1 MTSWQAGSSRQRLVS
16 VSPSS
21 LFAFDYDHHPRD
33 YQRHR
38 GDNQRLLSLGRND
51 KGKAAAKEPASL
63 LEATAAGIPGT
74 SSSFAPFDTVA
85 KPSAL
90 VTGRPP
96 ARSSRGRRGRRGSGS
111 GGCQEEEEEGQGEK
125 DGRWARVASSSAP
138 PWLRP
143 VALGSLYCNSPGP
156 GRPSFDGQR
165 AVQEN
170 GGGPPGDSRRRRLL
184 DLVARPPE
192 NIHPQCP
199 SPWSAARI
207 GASGRQPKRRQFT
220 PSFDAGHDCRRAAA
234 RAGGARFAAP
244 PSAASTWPE
253 FAPFFAFSSVPFDP
267 SVFADLALHPEQAL
281 PLHPHPNSSPNSP
294 HAHHNSHN
302 TITATNNSHLH
313 HHHHHHLHRH
323 QAHDDDLEN
332 ALYSSAAAVPN
343 PPPTRPPGEPLP
355 APVVL
360 VNEYG
365 EERGEFED
373 DYYSDEEL
381 DVHEAA
387 SLDGTRDGLGPL
399 SNGTNGL
406 VAPPSGGGEQ
416 TSTKKKNKK
425 KKKKSGATD
434 LAAAPPPPPP
444 PPPLAPLLSPQSLA
458 NPKATIQNNAPTS
471 NVNALHPA
479 SNNKHRTTS
488 TAPPAPSSRAA
499 GKQPMTFSSTAAGK
513 APAGGRH
520 PTSANGIGH
529 GHGHGHGHGAVAAA
543 TGGLGKRT
551 ASVAAAGH
559 PGGPASVN
567 GVGTGGVDRTQQQ
580 QQQQQPQQAPKIW
593 SSSSAEER
601 EKIKEFWLCLNDK
614 ERRSLLKVEKEAVL
628 RRMKEQQKHLCS
640 CRVCGRKRHAI
651 EDELDVLYEAYYVE
665 LEQYASHQQQYA
677 HSGGTIPPPP
687 GPGPFPGSV
696 ALDST
701 GAVIGGNSLSRSSA
715 TARGA
720 TQTRGA
726 GQPQPLAPTGKKVTS
741 LPPDDDEGY
750 DDEDLEDD
758 EYEDDYD
765 DEEDEE
771 DDEDLDEPET
781 KAGSGRRRPANAT
794 SKAHSSGDS
803 FFNLGSSLTVKGGIL
818 TVADDLLRND
828 GQKFLEMM
836 EQLAERR
843 SIREDEVRAIVE
855 AHELDEEFEDV
866 DVDEE
871 EEVDEE
877 DEEGEEE
884 LVEEDDE
891 VEDDEDPEARMEEGR
906 RMFQIFAARM
916 FEQRVL
922 QAYREKLLRE
932 LEAEDQAEK
941 EKEAKK
947 QKENQKKK
955 DKKKQA
961 KQQKEEERLRLE
973 SEKAAEAAAA
983 KEKLEKQREAELK
996 RQEEVRLKREA
1007 EKRAQLEEKIRKD
1020 EEKRKRQEEER
1031 ARDAERERK
1040 KREKDEKARLERERR
1055 AQAEEVA
1062 KRTKEQREAEA
1073 AERKA
1078 REETGKKAE
1087 EALASSSSSS
1097 PTSSS
1102 SPAHSAPS
1110 NKKIPTP
1117 PRPAA
1122 GAALSEANCRTMR
1135 RPIPMLC
1142 PPQAADRRFQLH
1154 HDHQR
1159 QQYRSLLLVTAAT
1172 ESLVSSPHCRLSSP
1186 SPSGAHSRVAPT
1198 GPTPRPHPPPGVA
1211 RPTSGGSN
1219 GPAPLAATSLSS
1231 LPAPPQGLP
1240 PRPTTSLVG
1249 SAPSS
1254 SHGHGAPLSAPSSSS
1269 LPRPP
1274 LAAPGGAG
1282 ISGLAAA
1289 SAAPLSAGPH
1299 VSSTPS
1305 AVGLA
1310 NGATTSPP
1318 TQSSL
1323 GPHPTAPGHQQHQQG
1338 LQQSSSTPPSSS
1350 PFAQPPQPQQQPP
1363 VGLASQQHM
1372 ALPSPRYGSSQF
1384 GPPLR
1389 SPSASSV
1396 TAAAHGGPSPAYA
1409 TYGPLGMPSMGNKA
1423 GVEALASASPGL
1435 SSATA
1440 SLASL
1445 TWVP

>member
-1 MTSWQAGSSRQRLVS
+1 MTKAKLPPRSQPPSSRPPPPAFPAPRAPSPPSTQS
-16 VSPSS
+16 PSQAPSS
-21 LFAFDYDHHPRD
+21 LAGHPHEALVAD
-33 YQRHR
+33 AAAVAAAAAAAKKKKK
-38 GDNQRLLSLGRND
+38 
-51 KGKAAAKEPASL
+51 KGKAKKTDDGLESLPPLHPHGYGQSPSGPFTATAQAQADLLSTASELYRRMEADPQGIPDDDAYWTSLPAHLRTFIRNALPLGQLPAS
-63 LEATAAGIPGT
+63 AQA
-74 SSSFAPFDTVA
+74 
-85 KPSAL
+85 
-90 VTGRPP
+90 
-96 ARSSRGRRGRRGSGS
+96 
-111 GGCQEEEEEGQGEK
+111 
-125 DGRWARVASSSAP
+125 VASTNDANSRQASTQAMIA
-138 PWLRP
+138 
-143 VALGSLYCNSPGP
+143 VAQQLAQAAHASQRHLQQHPPGP
-156 GRPSFDGQR
+156 NSHPS
-165 AVQEN
+165 
-170 GGGPPGDSRRRRLL
+170 S
-184 DLVARPPE
+184 
-192 NIHPQCP
+192 
-199 SPWSAARI
+199 
-207 GASGRQPKRRQFT
+207 
-220 PSFDAGHDCRRAAA
+220 
-234 RAGGARFAAP
+234 
-244 PSAASTWPE
+244 
-253 FAPFFAFSSVPFDP
+253 AFSSVPFDP

-381 DVHEAA
+381 DAHEAA

-399 SNGTNGL
+399 SNGANGL
-406 VAPPSGGGEQ
+406 VAPPSGGGGGGGGGGGEQ

-479 SNNKHRTTS
+479 SNNNHRTTS

-567 GVGTGGVDRTQQQ
+567 GVVTGGVDRTQQQ
-580 QQQQQPQQAPKIW
+580 QQQQQQQQPQQAPKVW

-781 KAGSGRRRPANAT
+781 KASSGRRRPANAT

-803 FFNLGSSLTVKGGIL
+803 FFNLGSSLTVKGGSS
-818 TVADDLLRND
+818 TLL
-828 GQKFLEMM
+828 
-836 EQLAERR
+836 
-843 SIREDEVRAIVE
+843 
-855 AHELDEEFEDV
+855 H
-866 DVDEE
+866 
-871 EEVDEE
+871 
-877 DEEGEEE
+877 
-884 LVEEDDE
+884 
-891 VEDDEDPEARMEEGR
+891 
-906 RMFQIFAARM
+906 
-916 FEQRVL
+916 
-922 QAYREKLLRE
+922 
-932 LEAEDQAEK
+932 
-941 EKEAKK
+941 
-947 QKENQKKK
+947 
-955 DKKKQA
+955 
-961 KQQKEEERLRLE
+961 
-973 SEKAAEAAAA
+973 
-983 KEKLEKQREAELK
+983 
-996 RQEEVRLKREA
+996 
-1007 EKRAQLEEKIRKD
+1007 
-1020 EEKRKRQEEER
+1020 
-1031 ARDAERERK
+1031 
-1040 KREKDEKARLERERR
+1040 
-1055 AQAEEVA
+1055 
-1062 KRTKEQREAEA
+1062 
-1073 AERKA
+1073 
-1078 REETGKKAE
+1078 
-1087 EALASSSSSS
+1087 
-1097 PTSSS
+1097 
-1102 SPAHSAPS
+1102 
-1110 NKKIPTP
+1110 
-1117 PRPAA
+1117 
-1122 GAALSEANCRTMR
+1122 
-1135 RPIPMLC
+1135 
-1142 PPQAADRRFQLH
+1142 
-1154 HDHQR
+1154 
-1159 QQYRSLLLVTAAT
+1159 
-1172 ESLVSSPHCRLSSP
+1172 LSSP
-1186 SPSGAHSRVAPT
+1186 L
-1198 GPTPRPHPPPGVA
+1198 
-1211 RPTSGGSN
+1211 
-1219 GPAPLAATSLSS
+1219 PLFP
-1231 LPAPPQGLP
+1231 LPMNIA
-1240 PRPTTSLVG
+1240 
-1249 SAPSS
+1249 
-1254 SHGHGAPLSAPSSSS
+1254 
-1269 LPRPP
+1269 
-1274 LAAPGGAG
+1274 
-1282 ISGLAAA
+1282 
-1289 SAAPLSAGPH
+1289 
-1299 VSSTPS
+1299 
-1305 AVGLA
+1305 
-1310 NGATTSPP
+1310 
-1318 TQSSL
+1318 
-1323 GPHPTAPGHQQHQQG
+1323 
-1338 LQQSSSTPPSSS
+1338 
-1350 PFAQPPQPQQQPP
+1350 
-1363 VGLASQQHM
+1363 
-1372 ALPSPRYGSSQF
+1372 
-1384 GPPLR
+1384 
-1389 SPSASSV
+1389 
-1396 TAAAHGGPSPAYA
+1396 
-1409 TYGPLGMPSMGNKA
+1409 
-1423 GVEALASASPGL
+1423 
-1435 SSATA
+1435 
-1440 SLASL
+1440 
-1445 TWVP
+1445 